1 MTTMSA
7 LDGQSRQR
15 DLQEVFLR
23 STKITALLAFCVG
36 SILMLDGKALI
47 SVWVGPNYVF
57 VYVPLMVLVLGHAIS
72 VAQSPSVNIL
82 LARGQHRPMGWWTL
96 GEGVLNLALSVYWA
110 GKYGI
115 VGVALGTAVPQ
126 IFVKL
131 TLQPW
136 FALRAAELSAREYIL
151 GALVRPLA
159 VCGIFLVLGRLGV
172 SWLPGMGLLEL
183 GFKRSMANLALRDPR
198 VLRRIHK
205 LRSRIPLG
213 TWQAICFK
221 FPLGQSVLAYRIGRP
236 CRLVILGLA

>member
-1 MTTMSA
+1 
-7 LDGQSRQR
+7 
-15 DLQEVFLR
+15 
-23 STKITALLAFCVG
+23 
-36 SILMLDGKALI
+36 
-47 SVWVGPNYVF
+47 
-57 VYVPLMVLVLGHAIS
+57 

-183 GFKRSMANLALRDPR
+183 VSNVA
-198 VLRRIHK
+198 
-205 LRSRIPLG
+205 
-213 TWQAICFK
+213 WQILLF
-221 FPLGQSVLAYRIGRP
+221 GILAYYVGFTSSDREFLWERGKRFASNF
-236 CRLVILGLA
+236 RLAKAS